1 MNLAAL
7 KSLSLGKLL
16 TTAHKETIRRRRE
29 TAATIQHNRQA
40 AERRRRNRIRK
51 QESDAANHQALLD
64 TAYHLHIPPSRLGL
78 HLLTHFTPLM
88 LKNRRLIWLELRNLY
103 APSTFNMHH

>member
-1 MNLAAL
+1 MNIAAL

-29 TAATIQHNRQA
+29 TADTIAHNRQA

-51 QESDAANHQALLD
+51 QEADAANHQALLD
-64 TAYHLHIPPSRLGL
+64 TAYHLHIPPTRLGL
-78 HLLTHFTPLM
+78 YLLTHYTPLM
-88 LKNRRLIWLELRNLY
+88 LITRRLIWLELRNLY
-103 APSTFNMHH
+103 PPQTLNIKH